1 MEYKI
6 TKKQKT
12 KNKGN
17 DDQGME
23 SVYYVFIIQVMVRT
37 AEVTIQTTWKDE
49 ECCYVNSKLMEII
62 VAA

>member
-1 MEYKI
+1 
-6 TKKQKT
+6 
-12 KNKGN
+12 
-17 DDQGME
+17 ME